1 MAIKPNKLQK
11 GDTIAVVSPSWGGPS
26 VFPHIYESGINA
38 LEKLGFKIKEYPS
51 VKKDAEFNYNNPE
64 FRAKDINDAF
74 ADSEV
79 KAIIASIGGDDSVRI
94 LPFLDLEIIKNN
106 PKIILGYSDTTTLNT
121 YFNQLGLVTL
131 NGPSI
136 MAGFSQWDSLG
147 EKFQE
152 HMKTILFDNPDDYI
166 YKPYNLYAE
175 GYLDWS
181 DKSNVGKTKP
191 MTNNMGWNWLQGNSR
206 VQGELFGGCIE
217 VMEFMKS
224 TKFWPNDDFWNGKIL
239 FLETSEDK
247 PSPEQVKWMLR
258 NYGIQGIFD
267 KISALLIGRA
277 RDYSEDE
284 KKELNDNILKIVRD
298 EFGNKDIP
306 IISNMDFGHTDPQWI
321 LPLGIKA
328 EIDCH
333 KKEFK
338 LIEKIFKDYVCPAT
352 K

>member
-1 MAIKPNKLQK
+1 MAIKSNKLQK
-11 GDTIAVVSPSWGGPS
+11 GDTIAIVSPSWGGPS
-26 VFPHIYESGINA
+26 IFPHIYESGIKV
-38 LEKLGFKIKEYPS
+38 LKDFGLKIIEFPS
-51 VKKDAEFNYNNPE
+51 ARKDADFLDKNPE

-74 ADSEV
+74 ADNEV
-79 KAIIASIGGDDSVRI
+79 KAIFASIGGDDSVRI
-94 LPFLDLEIIKNN
+94 LPFLDSENILKN
-106 PKIILGYSDTTTLNT
+106 PKIIMGYSDTSTLLI

-131 NGPSI
+131 HGPAI
-136 MAGFSQWDSLG
+136 MAGLSQWDSLDN
-147 EKFQE
+147 EFQE
-152 HMKTILFDNPDDYI
+152 HIKTILFENPETYT
-166 YKPYNLYAE
+166 YKPFSLYNE

-181 DKSNVGKTKP
+181 DMSNVGKIKTPSKNP
-191 MTNNMGWNWLQGNSR
+191 GWNWLQGDLV
-206 VQGELFGGCIE
+206 VQGELFGACIE
-217 VMEFMKS
+217 VFEFMKS

-247 PSPEQVKWMLR
+247 PSPEQVKHMLR
-258 NYGIQGIFD
+258 NYGMQGIFD

-277 RDYSEDE
+277 RDYSADE
-284 KKELNDNILKIVRD
+284 KEELDNNILKIVRD

-338 LIEKIFKDYVCPAT
+338 LIEKIFKD
-352 K
+352 